1 MGKYIVSSSLVLPVE
16 FLSLQ
21 EVMLVVKMVAVTK
34 CMTQKKTICN
44 KKKLVALKRRFHFWG

>member
-44 KKKLVALKRRFHFWG
+44 KISFGRL